1 MAQLQSS
8 QEGKHPVISLTTPSP
23 TLGLYLPLKPQQ
35 YLSPIIP
42 AFINT
47 TAMLVS
53 LLKGGASTLQ
63 WDLSVTVVVIFLS
76 AFVLT
81 QKLTSIQSYVARSQ
95 TGEAKSSPIVPFV
108 IPSVGTLLSFDTK
121 EFYTKMNSFRP
132 NSAASFQILSQE
144 VSFIT
149 GLTTSS
155 PYSNPHASNDIGT
168 HNRLFQIM
176 HKTSNDN
183 LARSA
188 SAELATSF
196 MSNLEAELN
205 L

>member
-1 MAQLQSS
+1 LPLSVFLYLNTTSSRLFTISLNQAFVDRNDAIHHLKLLFVARKSNSFRSIGKCVRTAAKHGPDMAQLQSS

-121 EFYTKMNSFRP
+121 EFYTKM
-132 NSAASFQILSQE
+132 
-144 VSFIT
+144 V
-149 GLTTSS
+149 
-155 PYSNPHASNDIGT
+155 
-168 HNRLFQIM
+168 
-176 HKTSNDN
+176 
-183 LARSA
+183 
-188 SAELATSF
+188 
-196 MSNLEAELN
+196 
-205 L
+205 